1 MSAAELDGETFLLLK
16 GNGFWRELWDRHFPR
31 SQFLVQEDRAV
42 FEQLA
47 SSSLPYFVTDAPAH
61 AAPAPDRTRGA
72 HPRRHG
78 PRDPPPAGPSRRPPE
93 AANVF
98 ERVRAR

>member
-1 MSAAELDGETFLLLK
+1 MSAAELDGETLLLLK

-47 SSSLPYFVTDAPAH
+47 SSSPPYFVTDAPFH
-61 AAPAPDRTRGA
+61 AAPAPDRTVVPIRDAVA
-72 HPRRHG
+72 HATFHLLARADGR
-78 PRDPPPAGPSRRPPE
+78 PE
-93 AANVF
+93 AADVF